1 MNTTDFDYVRRIV
14 LERSSI
20 VLDGSKAYLAEARL
34 LPVARQLGLGS
45 IADLVARLRIERG
58 RELQTKVVE
67 AMTTNETSFF
77 RDRTPFEALRL
88 HVLPRL
94 VTARAKLQALRIWSA
109 GCSTGQEPYSI
120 AMMLRDYFTRLDDWD
135 VSILATDLSHDVL
148 GRARAGRYSQLEV
161 NRGMPAEMLI
171 GHFDRDGIAYQL
183 RDDVRRMV
191 DFRQLN
197 LADPWPDLPRMDV
210 VFLRNVLIYF
220 DVPVRRAILQR
231 VRRVL
236 APDGFLFLGGA
247 ETTLNLDD
255 SFERVAIDKAGCYRL
270 AGRTA

>member
-1 MNTTDFDYVRRIV
+1 MTAADFDYVRRIV
-14 LERSSI
+14 LERSAI
-20 VLDGSKAYLAEARL
+20 VLETNKAYLAEARL

-45 IADLVARLRIERG
+45 IADLIARMRIERG
-58 RELQTKVVE
+58 SGLHTKVVE

-88 HVLPRL
+88 HVMPRL
-94 VTARAKLQALRIWSA
+94 MAARADVRALRIWSA
-109 GCSTGQEPYSI
+109 ACSSGQEPYSI
-120 AMMLRDYFTRLDDWD
+120 AMLLRDYFTRLDDWD
-135 VSILATDLSHDVL
+135 VRILGTDISHDMLV
-148 GRARAGRYSQLEV
+148 RARAARYSQLEV

-171 GHFDRDGIAYQL
+171 GHFDREGIAYQL
-183 RDDVRRMV
+183 RDDIRRMV
-191 DFRQLN
+191 ELRQLN
-197 LADPWPDLPRMDV
+197 LAEPWPEIPAMDV

-220 DVPVRRAILQR
+220 DLPARRTVLQR
-231 VRRVL
+231 VRRIL